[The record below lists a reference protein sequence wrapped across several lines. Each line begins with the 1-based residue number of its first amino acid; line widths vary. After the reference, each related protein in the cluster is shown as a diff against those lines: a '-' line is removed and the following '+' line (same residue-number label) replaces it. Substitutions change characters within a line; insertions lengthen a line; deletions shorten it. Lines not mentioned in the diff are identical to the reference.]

1 MLTLLFFSDSPP
13 PADRYMIRIMS
24 DDAPPFEKELPAS
37 AMTERVLPARAVLFR
52 QDAPCIGFFRL
63 LTGAVDM
70 VRWTP
75 SGASLRLHA
84 VKPGETFAEA
94 SLFAGRYHCDAVAT
108 AESTLRCYARQP
120 VLESM
125 EISPKLA
132 AGLAEHLATSLR
144 DARRLLELRAVTPLK
159 YRLLLRLQDLAD
171 RDGTVPAS
179 VTVAGI
185 AAEIGATPEA
195 CYRAVADL
203 QTDRQL
209 KRPGRGKITLTARP

>member
-1 MLTLLFFSDSPP
+1 
-13 PADRYMIRIMS
+13 MIRIMS
-24 DDAPPFEKELPAS
+24 GSAPLFENELPAN
-37 AMTERVLPARAVLFR
+37 AMSERVLPARAVLFR
-52 QDAPCIGFFRL
+52 QDSPCIGFFRL
-63 LTGAVDM
+63 LAGSVDM

-108 AESTLRCYARQP
+108 AESSVRCYARQP
-120 VLESM
+120 VLDAM
-125 EISPKLA
+125 ETAPRLA

-144 DARRLLELRAVTPLK
+144 DARRLLELRAVTPLT
-159 YRLLLRLQDLAD
+159 YRRLLRLQDLAD
-171 RDGTVPAS
+171 GDGRIPAS

-195 CYRAVADL
+195 CYRAVAVL
-203 QTDRQL
+203 QRDGLL
-209 KRPGRGKITLTARP
+209 KRPARGRITLTLHP